1 MGRGMKTGVI
11 MAGALLAASG
21 VQAQSAPDY
30 IRVSPDRTSNGRS
43 AAVGDNVVYWNR
55 ARVLRDGDQVEVEL
69 RFVTKGLGVTRP
81 MNSSRHY
88 RISCEWGLQSF
99 PVGSPPAEREVW
111 STPRFISSAALL
123 AVSEQVCGSAPATE
137 EPPGFPTEE
146 AAYEDGVMQLGFESL
161 EAALRLPVGGAF
173 VSSAPP
179 SAPAPT
185 GDEPEGYDL
194 AYGPD
199 GDHRAVFLKRT
210 RPAASGSAVEGRSVW
225 LMGVGRQSASR
236 SFAIR
241 DYRADCATRRIAVSS
256 VRSWPLEGRSNGPI
270 PGVRMSPMRSSQT
283 PAPGSASDALL
294 KAICSGPEDGAFA
307 ATIDEV
313 VAYAENPA
321 EDPAFAVLSQ
331 QMIGADDMRWTR
343 VADAETVSS
352 AYPQGALQ
360 PGETGLTR
368 VACVVTREY
377 ALTDC
382 APTYHSP
389 HDRGLQEAHMTLI
402 GHYAPARAA
411 VTGADTMGR
420 RVEFSIRWS
429 TSGSAP
435 EPQLIRSADMVWRR
449 VPSRAE
455 IQRVRGERGPA
466 TGMMMCDI
474 TAEHRLANCTGDSWM
489 GTNGRSMTTAIK
501 ALSHVF
507 EAAPTTRSGEP
518 SAGRRTLVAVRADQ

>member
-1 MGRGMKTGVI
+1 MKTVAVLI
-11 MAGALLAASG
+11 AASLAASG

-30 IRVSPDRTSNGRS
+30 VRVSPDRAPSGGRA

-69 RFVTKGLGVTRP
+69 RFVTRGLGATRP
-81 MNSSRHY
+81 MNTSRHY

-111 STPRFISSAALL
+111 STPRFINSAALL

-137 EPPGFPTEE
+137 ESPGFPTEE

-161 EAALRLPVGGAF
+161 EAALRLPAGGAF
-173 VSSAPP
+173 ISSAPP
-179 SAPAPT
+179 STPAPA

-199 GDHRAVFLKRT
+199 GDHRAVFLKQP
-210 RPAASGSAVEGRSVW
+210 RPTAPGSAIEGRSVW
-225 LMGVGRQSASR
+225 LMGVGRPSESR

-241 DYRADCATRRIAVSS
+241 DYRADCATGQITVAS
-256 VRSWPLEGRSNGPI
+256 VRSWPLEGRSHGPI
-270 PGVRMSPMRSSQT
+270 PGVQISPTLSGKT

-294 KAICSGPEDGAFA
+294 DAICSGPGKGVFA
-307 ATIDEV
+307 ATMEEV
-313 VAYAENPA
+313 VAYAESPA
-321 EDPAFAVLSQ
+321 EDPAFGVLSRE
-331 QMIGADDMRWTR
+331 MIGADDMRWTR
-343 VADAETVSS
+343 VADAETVSA

-377 ALTDC
+377 ALTAC
-382 APTYHSP
+382 APTYYSP

-402 GHYAPARAA
+402 GQYAPARASA
-411 VTGADTMGR
+411 TGADTMGR
-420 RVEFSIRWS
+420 RAEFAIRWS
-429 TSGSAP
+429 SAGSAP
-435 EPQLIRSADMVWRR
+435 EPQLIRSEDMIWAR
-449 VPSRAE
+449 VPSRDE
-455 IQRVRGERGPA
+455 IRRVRGERGPA
-466 TGMMMCDI
+466 TGLLMCDI
-474 TAEHRLANCTGDSWM
+474 SAEHRLTNCTGDSWM
-489 GTNGRSMTTAIK
+489 GTNGRSLTTAIK

-518 SAGRRTLVAVRADQ
+518 TAGRRILVAVRADE